1 MCCLQCFK
9 HVVIQSYIIMQRYK
23 LISGIAIGIH
33 GLDVLEERPQSF
45 KSGFLVVTAYQKMYG
60 TVK

>member
-1 MCCLQCFK
+1 
-9 HVVIQSYIIMQRYK
+9 MQRYK

-45 KSGFLVVTAYQKMYG
+45 KSGFLVITAYQKMYG